1 MSLNCLY
8 FISIRRVLCDRSLCF
23 NCWWNGK
30 QFCFG
35 MKWKLSLGDAFSC
48 FCRQYTQWNSAS
60 LWKINTHGKKFT
72 WTIVIL
78 SQSTIITIMLVTGF
92 IIASSHKAI
101 ISMTLFYEKFCLC
114 SSCAAHGFWW
124 LHFTLLTS
132 FLLVLFSKSPWFD
145 KKSALTTLREIDKS
159 RMAIGRK
166 LFFEN
171 QRKSRSRKTTPS
183 RKDLHYTRIIKT
195 YLETNHRV
203 WRSSLVRARL
213 PSIWTQIRTTT
224 KQNKT
229 KKEQKLLNEMYS
241 VINHILY

>member
-92 IIASSHKAI
+92 SSLHPPIKP
-101 ISMTLFYEKFCLC
+101 
-114 SSCAAHGFWW
+114 SSAWHC
-124 LHFTLLTS
+124 FTKS
-132 FLLVLFSKSPWFD
+132 FVCVHLVLLMVFD
-145 KKSALTTLREIDKS
+145 GCISHCWPASYLY
-159 RMAIGRK
+159 
-166 LFFEN
+166 F
-171 QRKSRSRKTTPS
+171 SRKA
-183 RKDLHYTRIIKT
+183 RGLIKK
-195 YLETNHRV
+195 
-203 WRSSLVRARL
+203 ARL
-213 PSIWTQIRTTT
+213 RLYVKSINLAWPLAVNCSLKTNEKAEVAKQRRPGRTCTTQ
-224 KQNKT
+224 
-229 KKEQKLLNEMYS
+229 ES
-241 VINHILY
+241 